1 MQSISTTADML
12 RAADV
17 LWNARAFDVDARNL
31 PAGWMQGR
39 CKAAANEI
47 DQAFAA
53 AGITP
58 SVWSGPIHPFPTTAD
73 GEPIRNAEDIVDHT
87 HQVVAQAADE
97 VALALPATAG
107 EALRHLEAAHAA
119 LADVLAENW

>member
-1 MQSISTTADML
+1 ML

-39 CKAAANEI
+39 CKAAADEI
-47 DQAFAA
+47 DRALAA
-53 AGITP
+53 AGMSP
-58 SVWSGPIHPFPTTAD
+58 SAWSGSIHPFPTTAD

-87 HQVVAQAADE
+87 HQVIRRAADE
-97 VALALPATAG
+97 VVLALPTTDG
-107 EALRHLEAAHAA
+107 EGLRHLEAARAA
-119 LADVLAENW
+119 LVDVLAENW